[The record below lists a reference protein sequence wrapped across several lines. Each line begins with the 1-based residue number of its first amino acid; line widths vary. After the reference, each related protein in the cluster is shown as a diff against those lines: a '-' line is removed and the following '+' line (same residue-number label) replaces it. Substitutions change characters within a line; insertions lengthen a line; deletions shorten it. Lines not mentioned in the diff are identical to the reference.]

1 MISFGDFFLGKST
14 GHSSGERKRALL
26 TTFYMLVWAVVV
38 SYYIIS
44 NLILK
49 RHSFLTPY
57 YIFTIVLLICF
68 WLNRTGR
75 YSLSKSLLLLS
86 GNLLVFTYCT
96 LKPPV
101 PGPFNFFIGNCLM
114 SLSVFGWEERG
125 KSFFFV
131 GLSFVLILVARY
143 SDFTLVPP
151 THLTPEYIQQ
161 NFFNNLLVV
170 CVISILVV
178 YFLVQVNHNVETSL
192 REQEIK
198 TQEQNK
204 QLIKTN
210 QELDRFIYSTSHDLR
225 APISSVMGLIHLCEL
240 TTDPEELKRYHDM
253 MKERL
258 NKLDDVLHEILDYSR
273 NNKSEIVIKPVN
285 LLKIVNKSLSDLRY
299 AEGIDQIT
307 VDVSVAEDLVIN
319 TDISRLTIIINNLIS
334 NAIKYSDRSKEISF
348 VKIQARVRDEA
359 IEISIEDNGEG
370 ISPQYHDKIFSMFY
384 RASNKSAGSGLGL
397 YLVKEATEKLEG
409 KLQLK
414 SERGIG
420 STFTVILPRS

>member
-1 MISFGDFFLGKST
+1 MNAFSNFFLGKST
-14 GHSSGERKRALL
+14 EHSSAEHKRALL

-38 SYYIIS
+38 CYYILS

-49 RHSFLTPY
+49 RHSFLYPY
-57 YIFTIVLLICF
+57 YLFTIVLLICF
-68 WLNRTGR
+68 WLNRIGR
-75 YSLSKSLLLLS
+75 YSLCKSLLLLTA
-86 GNLLVFTYCT
+86 NLLIFTYCT

-114 SLSVFGWEERG
+114 SFSVFGWEERG

-131 GLSFVLILVARY
+131 GLSFVLIFIARY

-161 NFFNNLLVV
+161 NFFNNLIIV

-178 YFLVQVNHNVETSL
+178 YFLVQVNHRAETSL

-204 QLIKTN
+204 ELIKTN

-240 TTDPEELKRYHDM
+240 STDANELKGYHEM

-258 NKLDDVLHEILDYSR
+258 DRLDDVLHEILDYSR
-273 NNKSEIVIKPVN
+273 NNKSEILIQPVN
-285 LLKIVNKSLSDLRY
+285 LLQIVNKSISDLRY
-299 AEGIDQIT
+299 AEGVDQIT
-307 VDVSVAEDLVIN
+307 VDVGVAEDLIIN
-319 TDISRLTIIINNLIS
+319 TDSSRLAIIINNLVS
-334 NAIKYSDRSKEISF
+334 NAIKYSDRTKENSF
-348 VKIQARVRDEA
+348 VQIQAHVKEED
-359 IEISIEDNGEG
+359 IEITIADNGEG
-370 ISPQYHDKIFSMFY
+370 ISSQYHDKIFSMFY

-397 YLVKEATEKLEG
+397 YLVKEATEKLKG
-409 KLQLK
+409 KLRLK

-420 STFTVILPRS
+420 STFTVVLPRI